1 MSYDLQA
8 FLLPPGGD
16 PEEAL
21 EALETDLDRPPT
33 GEERDRMTRLAKALQ
48 ATVASLEAGYPEDAI
63 ELSEDRFQVSVYANE
78 AMISIPYWFDGA
90 EAREVLAVAL
100 ECARAIRETAGFVV
114 WDPQLDR
121 LLDERATV
129 DELAEAYRSGREYVR
144 GLDE

>member
-1 MSYDLQA
+1 
-8 FLLPPGGD
+8 
-16 PEEAL
+16 
-21 EALETDLDRPPT
+21 
-33 GEERDRMTRLAKALQ
+33 MTRLAKALQ

-121 LLDERATV
+121 LLSERATV
-129 DELAEAYRSGREYVR
+129 DELAEAYGSGREYVR

>member
-21 EALETDLDRPPT
+21 EALESDLDRPPT

-48 ATVASLEAGYPEDAI
+48 GAVASFEATYPGDAI

-78 AMISIPYWFDGA
+78 AMIAIPYWFDGA
-90 EAREVLAVAL
+90 EARQVLAVAL
-100 ECARAIRETAGFVV
+100 ECARAIRDTAGFVV

-129 DELAEAYRSGREYVR
+129 EELAEAYASGREYVR